1 METMRK
7 FRALLA
13 ILTLATFAVGCEDES
28 AKKLPEQK
36 SDLGAPA
43 SPKSA
48 TATPTPPP
56 KTDEKTTT
64 PSK

>member
-1 METMRK
+1 MRK

-13 ILTLATFAVGCEDES
+13 ILTLATFAVGCEGEA
-28 AKKLPEQK
+28 AKKPPEQK

-48 TATPTPPP
+48 TSSPTTTPAP
-56 KTDEKTTT
+56 KADEKTTKS
-64 PSK
+64 SK